1 MPKQSRAD
9 RPISR
14 SQMKLLRRQQLI
26 ESTIESI
33 AKRGFAETT
42 MADVAEGAG
51 LSRGIVNFHFVS
63 KEMLLNETL
72 HHLAQEYREVWRKAL
87 DRAGPAPV
95 DRLMALVAADFDTKV
110 CNKKKVAVWYA
121 FWGEARSRPYYREIC
136 AGFDREHHVA
146 LRDACQELIDQ
157 GDHHGPTADQIA
169 TATAATTDGLWQ
181 NLLIHPQSFDR
192 EEAKQN
198 VYAILAAIFPRQL
211 ALRRVTAA

>member
-1 MPKQSRAD
+1 MSKQSRPD

-33 AKRGFAETT
+33 ARRGFAETT

-72 HHLAQEYREVWRKAL
+72 NYLAQEYREVWRRAL
-87 DRAGPAPV
+87 ERAGASPIE
-95 DRLMALVAADFDTKV
+95 RLKALVAADFDPKV

-121 FWGEARSRPYYREIC
+121 FWGEAKSRPYYREIC
-136 AGFDREHHVA
+136 AGFDREHHEA
-146 LRDACQELIDQ
+146 LRASCQALIEE
-157 GDHHGPTADQIA
+157 GEYAGPTADQIA
-169 TATAATTDGLWQ
+169 TAIAATTDGLWQ
-181 NLLIHPQSFDR
+181 NLLIHPQVFDR

-198 VYAILAAIFPRQL
+198 VYAILAVLFPRHL
-211 ALRRVTAA
+211 TLRRLTAA

>member
-1 MPKQSRAD
+1 MKQNRPD

-14 SQMKLLRRQQLI
+14 SQMKILRRQQLI

-72 HHLAQEYREVWRKAL
+72 NYLAKEYREVWKGTL
-87 DRAGPAPV
+87 ERAGPGPV
-95 DRLMALVAADFDTKV
+95 DRLKALVAADFDPKV

-121 FWGEARSRPYYREIC
+121 FWGEAKSRPYYQQIC
-136 AGFDREHHVA
+136 ADFDREHHTA
-146 LRDACQELIDQ
+146 LRDICQELIDL
-157 GDHHGPTADQIA
+157 GDHSGPSADQIA
-169 TATAATTDGLWQ
+169 TAIAATTDGLWQ

-192 EEAKQN
+192 GEAKQN
-198 VYAILAAIFPRQL
+198 VYAILAALFPKHMTFGRL
-211 ALRRVTAA
+211 TAA

>member
-1 MPKQSRAD
+1 MMKQSRTD

-72 HHLAQEYREVWRKAL
+72 NYLAREYREVWKRAL
-87 DRAGPAPV
+87 ERAAPSPSTV
-95 DRLMALVAADFDTKV
+95 
-110 CNKKKVAVWYA
+110 
-121 FWGEARSRPYYREIC
+121 
-136 AGFDREHHVA
+136 
-146 LRDACQELIDQ
+146 
-157 GDHHGPTADQIA
+157 
-169 TATAATTDGLWQ
+169 
-181 NLLIHPQSFDR
+181 
-192 EEAKQN
+192 
-198 VYAILAAIFPRQL
+198 
-211 ALRRVTAA
+211 

>member
-1 MPKQSRAD
+1 MTKQNRAD

-72 HHLAQEYREVWRKAL
+72 HHLAKEYREVWRRALERAGSAPVERLKAL
-87 DRAGPAPV
+87 I
-95 DRLMALVAADFDTKV
+95 AADFDPKV

-121 FWGEARSRPYYREIC
+121 FWGEARSRPYYQQIC
-136 AGFDREHHVA
+136 ADFDREHHEA
-146 LRDACQELIDQ
+146 LRGLCQALIDE
-157 GDHHGPTADQIA
+157 GEYDGPTADQVA
-169 TATAATTDGLWQ
+169 TAIAATTDGLWQ

-198 VYAILAAIFPRQL
+198 VYAILAALFPRHIT
-211 ALRRVTAA
+211 LRRLTAA